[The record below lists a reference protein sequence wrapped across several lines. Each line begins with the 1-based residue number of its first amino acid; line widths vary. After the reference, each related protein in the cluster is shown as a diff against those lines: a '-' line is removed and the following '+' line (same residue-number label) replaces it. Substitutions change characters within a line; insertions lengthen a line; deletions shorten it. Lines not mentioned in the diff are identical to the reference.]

1 MDVARACVVVCAYGS
16 DAMHSSFFPAVVFCV
31 YSWMWR
37 LAYLLS
43 WFPFVFWHWPHS
55 VCTPCIPVLVG
66 CLLPPLPPILS
77 SRLGMLHCFLHQF
90 LPFGLALGWGLDVWG
105 DVAVITPGSFSSFCV
120 CVLSFFQVSI
130 LTILLVWF
138 AWGLVFYCLRHW
150 VYTFTVSGMLVAFL
164 PSLHFGGCLSF
175 VIILCRLFSPFLPGG
190 SAFLV
195 TWCLGYFGGFVV
207 GALDIFWLDWTLCS
221 LEVLPSRWCLVLTD
235 LDG

>member
-1 MDVARACVVVCAYGS
+1 M
-16 DAMHSSFFPAVVFCV
+16 
-31 YSWMWR
+31 
-37 LAYLLS
+37 
-43 WFPFVFWHWPHS
+43 
-55 VCTPCIPVLVG
+55 CTPCIPVLGG

-150 VYTFTVSGMLVAFL
+150 VYTFTVYGMLVAFL
-164 PSLHFGGCLSF
+164 PSIHFGGCLSF
-175 VIILCRLFSPFLPGG
+175 VIILCRLFSPFFAWWFYL
-190 SAFLV
+190 SRDLV
-195 TWCLGYFGGFVV
+195 PCYFGGLVV

-221 LEVLPSRWCLVLTD
+221 FEVLPSR
-235 LDG
+235 

>member
-77 SRLGMLHCFLHQF
+77 SRLDRLHCCLHQY

-120 CVLSFFQVSI
+120 CVLGLFFRCQFYQYF
-130 LTILLVWF
+130 LFGLLGV
-138 AWGLVFYCLRHW
+138 LVCSVCVTGYIF
-150 VYTFTVSGMLVAFL
+150 FTVYGMLVAFL
-164 PSLHFGGCLSF
+164 PSIRLGGCLSF

-190 SAFLV
+190 STFLV
-195 TWCLGYFGGFVV
+195 TWYLVIWWVSRWGSWYFLV
-207 GALDIFWLDWTLCS
+207 GLDIMFFWS
-221 LEVLPSRWCLVLTD
+221 PSV
-235 LDG
+235 